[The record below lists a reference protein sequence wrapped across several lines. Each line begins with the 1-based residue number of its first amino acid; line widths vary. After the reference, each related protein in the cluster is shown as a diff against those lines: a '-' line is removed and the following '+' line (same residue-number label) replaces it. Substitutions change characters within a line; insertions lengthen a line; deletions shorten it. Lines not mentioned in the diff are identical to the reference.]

1 MVSVVKT
8 VLHSF
13 TRLISLHNYPPSSI
27 YSEKIDSGKQDNP
40 INKDLLLGR
49 RKIDRDVGPANIVY
63 FLLRI
68 IRQCTL

>member
-1 MVSVVKT
+1 MVSMVKT

-49 RKIDRDVGPANIVY
+49 RKIDRVAPANIVY

-68 IRQCTL
+68 IRQRTL

>member
-1 MVSVVKT
+1 MVSVVET

-49 RKIDRDVGPANIVY
+49 RKIDRVAPANIVY

>member
-49 RKIDRDVGPANIVY
+49 RKKDRVAPANIVY